1 MVIWSAVALFLLTGL
16 PPSAAN
22 APSASASCPKG
33 YFRNATVLFPCD
45 ALSGV
50 AYAPISQEEGMT
62 IRVPPYVKDGQV
74 SVVSSVALTIAVG
87 DPAQVAAM
95 TPLMQGPKSQDWRGL
110 SIEIDAGQVVSEA
123 TGQWLGSWRAGI
135 TYQGTTPSELAVL
148 IHAEAG
154 AQRHLAN
161 ISFAYSAYNGCKSP
175 ALPTGCDDF
184 ARFAARQLVFNW
196 SSWVQSKYESA
207 DVAWQKLCDSA
218 MQSVEPLAPGPVPFY
233 IFGDVWSPWPLAALV
248 HPGWREAFRFID
260 SLGGTPPDGYVQ
272 KAEFETAYGLA
283 SIYLS
288 MFAWC
293 ELLRK
298 QYANV
303 DEAWNALSGAEF
315 GFAAPVD
322 YTRWKTSF
330 WSSYRP
336 EAGMNKASPDEAF
349 VYADANGDEK
359 VSKQEFSSIFFSCAP
374 ENANQPP
381 GGAAAHAQKVETAAA
396 PPGGDAA
403 VAAEVPKPK
412 ASSARC
418 LYSDTEY
425 VGGSVGLA
433 SAQPN
438 LTFCQA
444 RCRATPGCAFFTFS
458 HADGNCRML
467 DIEASWRESVGLI
480 SGPVKCVAQV
490 QLKLEDV
497 GETSSLEGKTD
508 LLQLEMAAEFAKYA
522 GIPDHDIRDMRGNA
536 GKVSLSFSS
545 QGGGEI
551 LVHCFVDVPPG
562 GELHDI
568 ERVAH
573 ESEAQRKLLSALRSD
588 TGPGAEMQVAVAVV
602 PGSECFI
609 LGTRFTPDLNAEHAA
624 VETATACQVK
634 CTETQGCRFFSYLT
648 TTKICSLQGKS
659 ATAFFVEDSLAGPQL
674 CHNLPHESEPSKAEL
689 ETDHGTIFGNLW
701 FWLILLLVVLLCVA
715 MCVAF
720 RRGRLC
726 PKTWRRQLSRSR
738 KNEEAKLSQH
748 RYMALPPTDQELEQN
763 MLSQAASNESQGSAL
778 RPLHPV
784 DFGAKLSGY
793 NGGYNGR
800 WPSQA
805 NGSPWSWQVER
816 LSTAPRETPD
826 FATGSPGRY
835 MAQGAWGP
843 SGQSSPS
850 SLQLSP
856 RASAMQEDSPEWM
869 PHFLGAE
876 AVREAYQNYDA
887 AQRHAIPPERSSWP
901 TPQVPQRLPPPVSAE
916 FPHASSMPCPPHFQP
931 NQAGFG
937 SPVGFNQS
945 WRA

>member
-1 MVIWSAVALFLLTGL
+1 MAWPAYTFQCSHGVSSSASSTQTWMKPGMRALPALCVLL
-16 PPSAAN
+16 SAA
-22 APSASASCPKG
+22 AHGSLCKQCVGSS
-33 YFRNATVLFPCD
+33 L
-45 ALSGV
+45 
-50 AYAPISQEEGMT
+50 
-62 IRVPPYVKDGQV
+62 VKRLCDGQV
-74 SVVSSVALTIAVG
+74 LVLLVAGICIGAVILTFLPVTRGRFRSTNVGSFTDLLGLLHARFGFWIAWPLFLSSVM
-87 DPAQVAAM
+87 P
-95 TPLMQGPKSQDWRGL
+95 P
-110 SIEIDAGQVVSEA
+110 
-123 TGQWLGSWRAGI
+123 
-135 TYQGTTPSELAVL
+135 
-148 IHAEAG
+148 
-154 AQRHLAN
+154 
-161 ISFAYSAYNGCKSP
+161 
-175 ALPTGCDDF
+175 
-184 ARFAARQLVFNW
+184 
-196 SSWVQSKYESA
+196 
-207 DVAWQKLCDSA
+207 
-218 MQSVEPLAPGPVPFY
+218 QSVHDLC
-233 IFGDVWSPWPLAALV
+233 
-248 HPGWREAFRFID
+248 
-260 SLGGTPPDGYVQ
+260 Q
-272 KAEFETAYGLA
+272 
-283 SIYLS
+283 
-288 MFAWC
+288 
-293 ELLRK
+293 LR
-298 QYANV
+298 
-303 DEAWNALSGAEF
+303 LSGAEF

-374 ENANQPP
+374 ENAKQPP
-381 GGAAAHAQKVETAAA
+381 GGAAAHAQKVETASA
-396 PPGGDAA
+396 PPGGEDAPA
-403 VAAEVPKPK
+403 AAEVPKPK
-412 ASSARC
+412 VSSARC

-444 RCRATPGCAFFTFS
+444 RCRTTPGCAFFTFS

-467 DIEASWRESVGLI
+467 DIEASWRESAGLI

-497 GETSSLEGKTD
+497 GETSGLEGKTD
-508 LLQLEMAAEFAKYA
+508 LLQLEIAAEFAKYA
-522 GIPDHDIRDMRGNA
+522 RIPDHDIRDMRGNA

-573 ESEAQRKLLSALRSD
+573 ESQAQRKLLKALRSD

-602 PGSECFI
+602 PGSQCFI
-609 LGTRFTPDLNAEHAA
+609 LGTRYTPDLNAEHAA

-634 CTETQGCRFFSYLT
+634 CTETEGCRFFSYLT

-689 ETDHGTIFGNLW
+689 ETDHGTIFASLW

-726 PKTWRRQLSRSR
+726 PKTWKRQLSRSR
-738 KNEEAKLSQH
+738 KTEEAKLSQH

-793 NGGYNGR
+793 NGSYNGR

-826 FATGSPGRY
+826 FAGSPGRF
-835 MAQGAWGP
+835 MAQSAWGP

-876 AVREAYQNYDA
+876 AVREAYQHYDA
-887 AQRHAIPPERSSWP
+887 SQRHANPPERSSWP
-901 TPQVPQRLPPPVSAE
+901 TPQVPQRCLGLHFALPSKLPL
-916 FPHASSMPCPPHFQP
+916 
-931 NQAGFG
+931 
-937 SPVGFNQS
+937 
-945 WRA
+945 